1 MMESIT
7 TNTTSF
13 VRVLLIMTA
22 SVVLELISAAVPQK
36 KKKTTREQE
45 YIVYITD
52 MKFVHTPV

>member
-36 KKKTTREQE
+36 KKKRQHESRNILCILQ
-45 YIVYITD
+45 I
-52 MKFVHTPV
+52 